1 MTSYSDKGVQPEKG
15 EFISVDH
22 IHFWVGNAYQ
32 AAAYY
37 ISRFGFEPY
46 AFRGLE
52 TGSRS
57 VMTQVVKQN
66 DIIFAFSSAIEPGKH
81 DINEHVFRHG
91 DGVKDVAFRVDDCVA
106 VYERAVEAG
115 AVPVLAPK
123 VHETDCGTC
132 VLATIQA
139 AYEDT
144 WHTFVERRDFHG
156 HFLPGY
162 VPVSEPDPQLLL
174 VEPVNLRFVDHCV
187 ANQPDGEMES
197 VVQWYV
203 DKLCFHRFWSVDDKQ
218 LHTEYSSLRSI
229 VVADYHERV
238 KMPINEPAMGIRK
251 SQIQEF
257 VEYYDGPGI
266 QHIALNTSDIIS
278 SISRLRQ
285 RGVSFIRVPDTYY
298 DDLRNRLRKSVT
310 EVAEDLKKIQ
320 ALGILVD
327 FDESGYLLQI
337 FTKPV
342 QDRPTL
348 FLEIIQRRSHEGFG
362 VGNFKSLFEA
372 IEREQALR
380 GNL

>member
-1 MTSYSDKGVQPEKG
+1 MTSYSDRGVKPEQG
-15 EFISVDH
+15 EFLAVDH
-22 IHFWVGNAYQ
+22 LHFWVGNAYQ

-37 ISRFGFEPY
+37 ISRFGFEPF

-66 DIIFAFSSAIEPGKH
+66 AIVFAFSSAIEPGQH
-81 DINEHVFRHG
+81 DITDHVLRHG
-91 DGVKDVAFRVDDCVA
+91 DGVKDVAFGVDDCVA
-106 VYERAVEAG
+106 VYERAVAAG
-115 AVPVLAPK
+115 AVPVSKPK
-123 VHETDCGTC
+123 VHVTDEGTC
-132 VLATIQA
+132 VLATIEA

-144 WHTFVERRDFHG
+144 WHTFVERREYHG
-156 HFLPGY
+156 NFLPGY
-162 VPVSEPDPQLLL
+162 SLVTDSDPQLDL

-187 ANQPDGEMES
+187 ANQPDGKMES

-203 DKLCFHRFWSVDDKQ
+203 DKLAFHRFWSVDDKQ

-229 VVADYHERV
+229 VIADYHERV
-238 KMPINEPAMGIRK
+238 KMPINEPASGLRK

-278 SISRLRQ
+278 SVSRLRQ

-298 DDLRNRLRKSVT
+298 DDLRNRLSSST
-310 EVAEDLKKIQ
+310 TQVAEDLTKLQ
-320 ALGILVD
+320 TLGILVD
-327 FDESGYLLQI
+327 FDEGGYLLQI